1 MYKNQNN
8 IDTCLKLALA
18 FLLLI
23 CLFKMPYGFYQI
35 MRFVSFIGF
44 SYLAYRAYE
53 LKSDVDF
60 IIYLAIA
67 ILIQPFLKIAL
78 GRLTWN
84 VVDIVVAA
92 FLFISILR
100 KKLN

>member
-1 MYKNQNN
+1 MNKNQNN
-8 IDTCLKLALA
+8 IDTYLKLALA
-18 FLLLI
+18 ILLLI
-23 CLFKMPYGFYQI
+23 CLFKMPYGFYQL
-35 MRFVSFIGF
+35 MRFVAFIGF
-44 SYLAYRAYE
+44 SYLAYRANK
-53 LKSDVDF
+53 LKSEIDF

-67 ILIQPFLKIAL
+67 ILIQPFFKIAL

-100 KKLN
+100 KRLN